1 MGRDGQDRVRHSRL
15 SATAD
20 SAPLVA
26 VAHGSKD
33 PRAAATISQ
42 LLAQARRRAAD
53 RGLAGLDIKAA
64 FLDHCAPS
72 LPQVLGALG
81 APGSVA
87 SADECIVVPLLLTA
101 AYHSKTDIPA
111 RLAEARAAFPGLAA
125 RYAGT
130 LGPHPLLLAALERRL
145 AEADPGRTAGDRQ
158 KTSVVL
164 AAAGSSDPRANAT
177 VAALAARWQA
187 RGGWRRVV
195 PACASAAGP
204 APGEAVRALRASAA
218 DGPVVVASYLL
229 APGYFADKIRD
240 AALEAGADAVSAVL
254 GAASEVAD
262 VILDRYA
269 EARRD
274 KEVTRTPVGAELSV
288 PIVAR
293 AQLSRTQRGDSPVN
307 SVPCAGRRT
316 LPGRTA

>member
-1 MGRDGQDRVRHSRL
+1 VRHSRL
-15 SATAD
+15 SAIAGG
-20 SAPLVA
+20 APLVA

-42 LLAQARRRAAD
+42 LLAQARRRAALRD
-53 RGLAGLDIKAA
+53 LAGLDIKAA

-81 APGSVA
+81 ALGALDSVA
-87 SADECIVVPLLLTA
+87 GAAECIVVPLLLTA
-101 AYHSKTDIPA
+101 AYHSKTDVPA
-111 RLAEARAAFPGLAA
+111 RLAEARAASPWLAP

-130 LGPHPLLLAALERRL
+130 LGPHPLLLTALERRL
-145 AEADPGRTAGDRQ
+145 AEAEPGLTAGDRRA
-158 KTSVVL
+158 TSVVL

-195 PACASAAGP
+195 PAFASAAGP
-204 APGEAVRALRASAA
+204 SPGEAVRTLRASAA
-218 DGPVVVASYLL
+218 GGPVVVASYLL
-229 APGYFADKIRD
+229 APGHFADKIRD

-254 GAASEVAD
+254 GAAPEVAD
-262 VILDRYA
+262 VILDRYQQ
-269 EARRD
+269 ARRD
-274 KEVTRTPVGAELSV
+274 KEIPRIAAGVEFSG

-293 AQLSRTQRGDSPVN
+293 AQLSRT
-307 SVPCAGRRT
+307 
-316 LPGRTA
+316 

>member
-15 SATAD
+15 SATTD

-42 LLAQARRRAAD
+42 LLAQARRRAAGRD
-53 RGLAGLDIKAA
+53 LAGLDIRAA

-81 APGSVA
+81 ALGAPGSVA
-87 SADECIVVPLLLTA
+87 SADECVIVPLLLTA

-111 RLAEARAAFPGLAA
+111 RLAEARAASPGLAA

-145 AEADPGRTAGDRQ
+145 AEADPGLTAGDRQ

-195 PACASAAGP
+195 PAFASAAGP
-204 APGEAVRALRASAA
+204 SPGEAVRALRASAA
-218 DGPVVVASYLL
+218 DCPVVVASYLL

-240 AALEAGADAVSAVL
+240 AALEAGADAVSAAL
-254 GAASEVAD
+254 GAAPEVAD
-262 VILDRYA
+262 LILDRYQQ
-269 EARRD
+269 ARRD
-274 KEVTRTPVGAELSV
+274 KEVPRIPVSAELPV

-293 AQLSRTQRGDSPVN
+293 AQLSRT
-307 SVPCAGRRT
+307 
-316 LPGRTA
+316 